1 MMSPPGLQIYLRPRV
16 TLTFDLLSQNLIVA
30 YLRHVNR
37 LCQFAVKSAHLLR
50 ISFIFTPTSLSI
62 DLDLS
67 QC

>member
-37 LCQFAVKSAHLLR
+37 LCQFAVKLAHLLR